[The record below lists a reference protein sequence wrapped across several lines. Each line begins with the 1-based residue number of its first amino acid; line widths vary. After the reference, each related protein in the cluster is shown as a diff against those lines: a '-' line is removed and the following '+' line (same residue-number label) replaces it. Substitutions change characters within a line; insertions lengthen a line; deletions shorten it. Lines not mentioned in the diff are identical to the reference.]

1 VDEDDDS
8 LEAVIDRALRR
19 ASLPASDE
27 AQVGVPMHPSEPPP
41 SPGVPLD
48 DGD

>member
-1 VDEDDDS
+1 VDDEDDS

-27 AQVGVPMHPSEPPP
+27 AQAGVPLHATEPPP
-41 SPGVPLD
+41 PTDLPFD

>member
-1 VDEDDDS
+1 MDEDDD

-19 ASLPASDE
+19 ASLPASED
-27 AQVGVPMHPSEPPP
+27 AHA
-41 SPGVPLD
+41 GVPLHQGDAPAPVDVFHID